1 MDFPAIKNVLDEENQ
16 ASTTRIH
23 LYRELEKQFGRPVVT
38 YFTSFQYPVV
48 IDDSDAVMIEGVLQ
62 HIDQSKGFA
71 LVIDSP
77 GGDGLAA
84 ERIIN
89 ICRSYSKTGE
99 YWVIVPNQAKSAA
112 TIVCMGASKILMS
125 PTSELGPIDPQLTIK
140 EAGSLKRYS
149 VYNLIESYESLFGR
163 AVRAKGNLE
172 PYLQQLARYD
182 ERDIKEF
189 KSVLDLS
196 EDIALKVLN
205 SGMMKGVSKNKIK
218 EKIQIFLSPK
228 STKIHARPIFRDEAK
243 KCGLNIDPIDVD
255 SKLWELIFELYIRTS
270 HFVTTKVS
278 KCIECE
284 KYAFYAGVEIH
295 ERQ

>member
-1 MDFPAIKNVLDEENQ
+1 MNFPVIKNVLAEENQ
-16 ASTTRIH
+16 TSTTRVH
-23 LYRELEKQFGRPVVT
+23 LFRELEKLLGRPVIT
-38 YFTSFQYPVV
+38 YFTSFVYPVI

-71 LVIDSP
+71 LIIDSP

-112 TIVCMGASKILMS
+112 TIICLGASKIFMS
-125 PTSELGPIDPQLTIK
+125 ATSELGPIDPQLTIK
-140 EAGSLKRYS
+140 EASSLKRYS

-189 KSVLDLS
+189 RSVLDLS
-196 EDIALKVLN
+196 EDIAIKVLK
-205 SGMMKGVSKNKIK
+205 SGMMKGDTKIR
-218 EKIQIFLSPK
+218 EKMQIFLSPK

-243 KCGLNIDPIDVD
+243 KCGLNIDSIDID
-255 SKLWELIFELYIRTS
+255 SKLWELIFELYIRTN
-270 HFVTTKVS
+270 HFVNTKVT

-284 KYAFYAGVEIH
+284 KDSFFAGVGSH
-295 ERQ
+295 E